1 MSKIQR
7 DDESATPDQ
16 VRAQE
21 KRDAAQARADA
32 AAEDSRKQGESEQRN
47 EPPKDRRAGSKSST

>member
-32 AAEDSRKQGESEQRN
+32 AAEDSRKQQRGEA
-47 EPPKDRRAGSKSST
+47 PKDRRAGSKSST

>member
-1 MSKIQR
+1 MSKVQR

-21 KRDAAQARADA
+21 KREAAQARADA
-32 AAEDSRKQGESEQRN
+32 AQEDSRKQDAERSA
-47 EPPKDRRAGSKSST
+47 PPKGRTSDPKTKG

>member
-1 MSKIQR
+1 MPKVQR

-21 KRDAAQARADA
+21 KRDASKARADA
-32 AAEDSRKQGESEQRN
+32 AAEDSRKQESELRGQ
-47 EPPKDRRAGSKSST
+47 PPKGRKASAPQTEA